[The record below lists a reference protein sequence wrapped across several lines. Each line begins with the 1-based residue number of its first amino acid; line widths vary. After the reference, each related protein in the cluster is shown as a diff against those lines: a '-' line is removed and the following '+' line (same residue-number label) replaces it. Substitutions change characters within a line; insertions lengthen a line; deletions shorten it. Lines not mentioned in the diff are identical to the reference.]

1 MFAMQVT
8 AFDTPLSLQELA
20 MPQPAAE
27 EVVIKVAACG
37 LNFGDTLLI
46 KGTYQ
51 EKPPLPFTM
60 GMEMAGVVAAVGSNV
75 THLAVGQRVA
85 AYSGKNGLAQYAA
98 VPASVCVPIPDMMPF
113 TDAAAFLITYGTSH
127 LALEERARLKAG
139 ERLLVLGASG
149 GVGLTAVE
157 LGKLM
162 GAEVIACARGADKLE
177 ICKQMGADHMIDSD
191 TADIRAQVKAL
202 GGADVLYDPIGG
214 AQFDAA
220 FRACN
225 QGARLL
231 PLGFASGDVPQIPA
245 NILLVKNMT
254 VLGLYIGGYA
264 RLNPKALTDS
274 FATLIGWY
282 IEGKIK
288 PHVSNILPLR
298 EANAGLDL
306 LRRREATGKVIIDV
320 TA

>member
-1 MFAMQVT
+1 M
-8 AFDTPLSLQELA
+8 
-20 MPQPAAE
+20 
-27 EVVIKVAACG
+27 
-37 LNFGDTLLI
+37 
-46 KGTYQ
+46 
-51 EKPPLPFTM
+51 
-60 GMEMAGVVAAVGSNV
+60 
-75 THLAVGQRVA
+75 
-85 AYSGKNGLAQYAA
+85 
-98 VPASVCVPIPDMMPF
+98 
-113 TDAAAFLITYGTSH
+113 
-127 LALEERARLKAG
+127 
-139 ERLLVLGASG
+139 
-149 GVGLTAVE
+149 
-157 LGKLM
+157 
-162 GAEVIACARGADKLE
+162 
-177 ICKQMGADHMIDSD
+177 
-191 TADIRAQVKAL
+191 
-202 GGADVLYDPIGG
+202 
-214 AQFDAA
+214 
-220 FRACN
+220 
-225 QGARLL
+225 L